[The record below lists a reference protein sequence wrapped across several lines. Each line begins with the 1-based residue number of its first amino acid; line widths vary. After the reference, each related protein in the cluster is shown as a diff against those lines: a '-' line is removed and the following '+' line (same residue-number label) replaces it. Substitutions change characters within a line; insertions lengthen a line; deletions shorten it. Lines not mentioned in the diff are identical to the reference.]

1 MTTSPSHDFRV
12 PLHRHVIHVLPTY
25 IVSRPAT
32 ITTLS
37 STRHD
42 TRASLTRC
50 SLSQRAAMAQPTDA
64 AEMPLLTKPAAAAP
78 PPPPVRRNKY
88 PFFCAVLASMTS
100 ILTGYN
106 VAVMSGAQIFMAEDL
121 GISDAQI
128 EVLSGVVNIY
138 SLAGALLAGWT
149 SDRLG
154 RRLTIVLANVF
165 FLLGP
170 LCMTLAGGYNAL
182 MVGRFIAGIAVG
194 YDFVIAPIYA
204 AEISPA
210 SSRGL
215 LTSVPEVL
223 CFYHY
228 VSNLAFSGLPAHL
241 SWRVMFAAGV
251 VPPVFLALGTL
262 TMPESPRWLVMKGRI
277 AEAKDVLH
285 RTSDTAAEAERRL
298 LEIEDVVFVS
308 GDGGGSS
315 SSAWKEAA
323 AKPGVRRVLAMV
335 LTLQLFQQASGID
348 SVVLYG
354 PRILAMAGVKSNT
367 LLLSLNVVFG
377 VAKAGSILIA
387 MALVDRA
394 GRRPLLLVSTGGMA
408 ASLVVVGSL
417 FAAFAGGD
425 GAAAAT
431 TTVATAATTMAAVVA
446 YVVFFSMGLGPM
458 AWVYSSEILPLRL
471 RGQGAGLGTAMNR
484 VACGVV
490 IMTFISLYKA
500 ITMAGAFYL
509 YAAIAAAAFV
519 FVYTCL
525 PETRGRS
532 LEDMEELFHTK

>member
-1 MTTSPSHDFRV
+1 MAHQR
-12 PLHRHVIHVLPTY
+12 
-25 IVSRPAT
+25 
-32 ITTLS
+32 
-37 STRHD
+37 D
-42 TRASLTRC
+42 TEA
-50 SLSQRAAMAQPTDA
+50 
-64 AEMPLLTKPAAAAP
+64 PLLAKPDASSPAS
-78 PPPPVRRNKY
+78 VKRNKY

-121 GISDAQI
+121 GVSDAQI
-128 EVLSGVVNIY
+128 EVLSGVINLY

-165 FLLGP
+165 FLAGP
-170 LCMTLAGGYNAL
+170 LCMALAGGYNAL

-215 LTSVPEVL
+215 LTSVPEIFNNTGVML
-223 CFYHY
+223 SY

-241 SWRVMFAAGV
+241 SWRVMFAAGA
-251 VPPVFLALGTL
+251 VPPVLLAAGTM
-262 TMPESPRWLVMKGRI
+262 TMPESPRWLAMKGRVD
-277 AEAKDVLH
+277 EAKAVLH
-285 RTSDTAAEAERRL
+285 KTSDTAAEAERRL
-298 LEIEDVVFVS
+298 LEIEDVVNA
-308 GDGGGSS
+308 GGEGKGNRGGGG
-315 SSAWKEAA
+315 AWREAA

-335 LTLQLFQQASGID
+335 LTLQFFQQASGID

-354 PRILAMAGVKSNT
+354 PRILAAAGVTTNAS
-367 LLLSLNVVFG
+367 LLSLNVIFG

-408 ASLVVVGSL
+408 ASLVLVGTL
-417 FAAFAGGD
+417 FAVASSSAGG
-425 GAAAAT
+425 GAAVVSAAS
-431 TTVATAATTMAAVVA
+431 VAAVVA

-484 VACGVV
+484 TMCAVV

-500 ITMAGAFYL
+500 VTMAGAFYI

>member
-1 MTTSPSHDFRV
+1 M
-12 PLHRHVIHVLPTY
+12 
-25 IVSRPAT
+25 VSSR
-32 ITTLS
+32 
-37 STRHD
+37 
-42 TRASLTRC
+42 
-50 SLSQRAAMAQPTDA
+50 DA
-64 AEMPLLTKPAAAAP
+64 EAPLLAEPDDAAAP
-78 PPPPVRRNKY
+78 APAPGKRNKY

-100 ILTGYN
+100 VLTGYN

-128 EVLSGVVNIY
+128 EVLSGIINLY

-154 RRLTIVLANVF
+154 RRLTIVLANVL

-170 LCMTLAGGYNAL
+170 LCMTLAEGYNAL

-204 AEISPA
+204 AEIAPA

-215 LTSVPEVL
+215 LTSVPEIFNNTGVML
-223 CFYHY
+223 SY

-251 VPPVFLALGTL
+251 VPPVFLAVGTL
-262 TMPESPRWLVMKGRI
+262 TMPESPRWLVMKGRV
-277 AEAKDVLH
+277 AEAKVVLD
-285 RTSDTAAEAERRL
+285 RTSDTAAEAEQRL
-298 LEIEDVVFVS
+298 LEIVGVVS
-308 GDGGGSS
+308 GDSGGGKGRSS
-315 SSAWKEAA
+315 GAWKEAA

-335 LTLQLFQQASGID
+335 LTLQFFQQASGID

-354 PRILAMAGVKSNT
+354 PRILATAGVTST
-367 LLLSLNVVFG
+367 SVLSLNVLFG

-394 GRRPLLLVSTGGMA
+394 GRRPLLLVSTGGMT
-408 ASLVVVGSL
+408 ASLLLVGSL
-417 FAAFAGGD
+417 FAASA
-425 GAAAAT
+425 GAAKQDA
-431 TTVATAATTMAAVVA
+431 VASTASVAAVVS

-471 RGQGAGLGTAMNR
+471 RAQGAGLGTAMNR
-484 VACGVV
+484 VMCAVV
-490 IMTFISLYKA
+490 IMTFITLYKA

>member
-1 MTTSPSHDFRV
+1 MSAMSH
-12 PLHRHVIHVLPTY
+12 
-25 IVSRPAT
+25 
-32 ITTLS
+32 
-37 STRHD
+37 
-42 TRASLTRC
+42 
-50 SLSQRAAMAQPTDA
+50 QQDA
-64 AEMPLLTKPAAAAP
+64 EAPLLSKPDAAAP
-78 PPPPVRRNKY
+78 APAPVKRNKY

-106 VAVMSGAQIFMAEDL
+106 VAVMSGAQIFMAEDM
-121 GISDAQI
+121 GVSDAQI
-128 EVLSGVVNIY
+128 EVLSGVINLY

-165 FLLGP
+165 FLAGP
-170 LCMTLAGGYNAL
+170 LFMAFAGDYNTL

-215 LTSVPEVL
+215 LTSVPEIFNNTGVML
-223 CFYHY
+223 SY

-241 SWRVMFAAGV
+241 SWRVMFLAGA
-251 VPPVFLALGTL
+251 VPPVFLAAGTL
-262 TMPESPRWLVMKGRI
+262 TMPESPRWLAMKGRI
-277 AEAKDVLH
+277 AEAKAVLH
-285 RTSDTAAEAERRL
+285 KTSDTAAEAEQRL
-298 LEIEDVVFVS
+298 LEIEDVVNT
-308 GDGGGSS
+308 GGGEGGGKGNRSGGG
-315 SSAWKEAA
+315 AWREAA

-335 LTLQLFQQASGID
+335 LTLQFFQQASGID

-354 PRILAMAGVKSNT
+354 PRILAAAGVTSNSS
-367 LLLSLNVVFG
+367 LLSLNVIFG

-394 GRRPLLLVSTGGMA
+394 GRRPLLLVSTGGMT
-408 ASLVVVGSL
+408 ASLVLVGSL
-417 FAAFAGGD
+417 FAAGGAN
-425 GAAAAT
+425 GAAGAA
-431 TTVATAATTMAAVVA
+431 VSAVVA

-484 VACGVV
+484 IMCAVV

-500 ITMAGAFYL
+500 VTMAGAFYL